1 MTFLKARWENLILV
15 NYCIDPKLLTPY
27 IPNGTE
33 LDLYNNKC
41 YVSLVGFL
49 FKDVKVLGL
58 KIPGYINFE
67 EVNLRFYV
75 KRKVNKTWRRGVV
88 FIKEIV
94 PKSLITVIANTLYNE
109 HYETRKMSHDW
120 SITKEA
126 QNIQYQW
133 EVNNVTQ
140 CIKVQTKIKSSQIL
154 LDSEAEFITEHYF
167 GYTKSTNKTH
177 EYEVVHPR
185 WNQFQVENFKIDVD
199 FELNYGKDFSVLNK
213 INPESILLAD
223 GSEVSV
229 KNKRTMKF

>member
-75 KRKVNKTWRRGVV
+75 KRKVNNTWRRGVV

-94 PKSLITVIANTLYNE
+94 PKSLITVIANTIYNE

-126 QNIQYQW
+126 
-133 EVNNVTQ
+133 
-140 CIKVQTKIKSSQIL
+140 
-154 LDSEAEFITEHYF
+154 
-167 GYTKSTNKTH
+167 
-177 EYEVVHPR
+177 
-185 WNQFQVENFKIDVD
+185 
-199 FELNYGKDFSVLNK
+199 
-213 INPESILLAD
+213 
-223 GSEVSV
+223 
-229 KNKRTMKF
+229 